1 VALFDRTPLVSA
13 EAAIYGPR
21 RAAAML
27 HPAEGRWPG
36 HEPAD
41 RLALGI
47 GTAALGA
54 YQSSDDRWTAY
65 REALTRASTGIVEAG
80 AEPLP
85 GGLVVLDGLGVP
97 GELAVVPWQ
106 GPGQATFRVDLLES
120 RVGLVPRIAEASQA
134 AGPVKEIGA
143 LTLVI
148 ALAVD
153 ADAEGRLELALGIE
167 GVVSWF
173 RDSDRRAPPRNALA
187 FAIAHARGRL
197 AETGGS
203 LPPGL

>member
-1 VALFDRTPLVSA
+1 MALFDRTPLVRA
-13 EAAIYGPR
+13 EAALYAPR

-27 HPAEGRWPG
+27 HPAPGRWPG
-36 HEPAD
+36 HERAD

-47 GTAALGA
+47 GAAALGA
-54 YQSSDDRWTAY
+54 YQSSEGRWTAY
-65 REALTRASTGIVEAG
+65 REALTRASTGIADAG
-80 AEPLP
+80 PEPLP

-106 GPGQATFRVDLLES
+106 GPGQARFHVDLLAS
-120 RVGLVPRIAEASQA
+120 RVGLVPRISEASQV
-134 AGPVKEIGA
+134 AGPVQEIGA

-187 FAIAHARGRL
+187 FALAHARGRL
-197 AETGGS
+197 AETGGT